1 MNQKKPLPNQLAI
14 VIIVTAFVII
24 AAVGV
29 GYLIGKKSHGP
40 EESAETAP
48 SQSGQTLPST
58 PGNSPVASKE
68 QPASASNP
76 QAQTPGRSA
85 AEIAKSR
92 GVPAILEDPNGSYEL
107 VAVIEGEEANRRLTS
122 SLQVIGGQRQRL
134 LNLSRQYDGLPADS
148 VKQRELLAGEILT
161 TRQTLT
167 RNLQFVA
174 RNYGY
179 SLKNEYRL
187 VPHSASLFLISKTEG
202 EKPTLKN
209 VHNFTSSA
217 SYTEFRKMRDNYLLL
232 SVTAAKQAAA
242 AGPAEAPVPEE
253 PASETPAAEPDSP
266 NNGDSPSESETAPLD
281 AELQTLRETLIET
294 YQYDPSEN
302 HQINFKKTVLY
313 ARPAKR

>member
-1 MNQKKPLPNQLAI
+1 MNQKKPLPNQLSI
-14 VIIVTAFVII
+14 VIIVTALVII

-29 GYLIGKKSHGP
+29 GYLIGKKSQSPNEGAATD
-40 EESAETAP
+40 S
-48 SQSGQTLPST
+48 SQSGQALPAKPAT
-58 PGNSPVASKE
+58 DHLAPKE
-68 QPASASNP
+68 QLESPADP

-85 AEIAKSR
+85 ADIAESR
-92 GVPAILEDPNGSYEL
+92 GVPATLEDPNGSYQL

-134 LNLSRQYDGLPADS
+134 LNLSRQYEGLPADS
-148 VKQRELLAGEILT
+148 VKQIELLAGAILT

-187 VPHSASLFLISKTEG
+187 IPHSASLFLISKTDG

-209 VHNFTSSA
+209 VHEFTSAA

-253 PASETPAAEPDSP
+253 PASETPAAEPVSP

-281 AELQTLRETLIET
+281 AELQTLRETLIQT

>member
-1 MNQKKPLPNQLAI
+1 MNQKKPLPNQLSI
-14 VIIVTAFVII
+14 VIIVTALVII

-29 GYLIGKKSHGP
+29 GYLIGKKSQSPNEGAATV
-40 EESAETAP
+40 S
-48 SQSGQTLPST
+48 SQSGQALPAKPAT
-58 PGNSPVASKE
+58 DPLAPKE
-68 QPASASNP
+68 QLESPADP

-85 AEIAKSR
+85 ADIAESR
-92 GVPAILEDPNGSYEL
+92 GVPATLEDPNGSYEL

-209 VHNFTSSA
+209 VHEFTSAA

-232 SVTAAKQAAA
+232 SVAAAKQAAA

-253 PASETPAAEPDSP
+253 PASETPSAEPESP

-281 AELQTLRETLIET
+281 AELQTLRETLIQT

>member
-1 MNQKKPLPNQLAI
+1 MNQKKPLPNQLSI

-40 EESAETAP
+40 EEGAKTAP
-48 SQSGQTLPST
+48 SQSSQPLPST
-58 PGNSPVASKE
+58 PDNNSTAPKE
-68 QPASASNP
+68 QLESPADP
-76 QAQTPGRSA
+76 QAQTPSRSA
-85 AEIAKSR
+85 ADIAESR
-92 GVPAILEDPNGSYEL
+92 GVPATLEDPDGSYEL

-187 VPHSASLFLISKTEG
+187 IPHSASLFLISKTDG

-209 VHNFTSSA
+209 VHNFTSAA

-242 AGPAEAPVPEE
+242 AGPAQTLVPEE

-266 NNGDSPSESETAPLD
+266 NNGDSPSESETTPLD
-281 AELQTLRETLIET
+281 AELQTLRETLIQT

>member
-1 MNQKKPLPNQLAI
+1 MNQKKPLPNQLSI
-14 VIIVTAFVII
+14 VIIVTALVVI

-29 GYLIGKKSHGP
+29 GYLIGQKSHSPNEG
-40 EESAETAP
+40 TATNS
-48 SQSGQTLPST
+48 SQSSQTLPGT
-58 PGNSPVASKE
+58 PATNPSASKE
-68 QPASASNP
+68 QSEPSSDP
-76 QAQTPGRSA
+76 QAQTSGRSA
-85 AEIAKSR
+85 ADIAESR
-92 GVPAILEDPNGSYEL
+92 GVPATLKDPDGSYEL

-148 VKQRELLAGEILT
+148 VKQRELIAGEILT

-187 VPHSASLFLISKTEG
+187 VPHSASLFLISKNED

-209 VHNFTSSA
+209 VHDFTSAA

-242 AGPAEAPVPEE
+242 ASPAEAPVPED
-253 PASETPAAEPDSP
+253 PASETRAAEPDSP
-266 NNGDSPSESETAPLD
+266 NNGDSPAESETASLD
-281 AELQTLRETLIET
+281 VELQTLRETLIQT